1 MRLKPAQILRS
12 AEISLSTS
20 PRYDPAL
27 TGVRDIMALVT
38 SLGFTPGLVTAEEG
52 LEA

>member
-1 MRLKPAQILRS
+1 MDIFS
-12 AEISLSTS
+12 
-20 PRYDPAL
+20 RYDPAL

>member
-1 MRLKPAQILRS
+1 MYHYCINLLRPLYLS
-12 AEISLSTS
+12 AS

-27 TGVRDIMALVT
+27 TGVRDIMAMVT

-52 LEA
+52 LEAAQ